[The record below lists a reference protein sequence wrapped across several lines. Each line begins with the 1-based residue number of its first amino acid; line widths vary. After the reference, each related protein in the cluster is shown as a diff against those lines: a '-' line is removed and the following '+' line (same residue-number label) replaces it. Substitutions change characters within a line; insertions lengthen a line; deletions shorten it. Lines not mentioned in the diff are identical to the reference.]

1 MLYSTY
7 ENWPLS
13 MQTDAQRGTDIVL
26 AKSLRKVGEVESSS
40 IVLDENLKPLYIKVK
55 IQWRGIDH
63 HRNHK
68 LMTMRKIP
76 KVTERQISD
85 LFIDAGWKECLFMA

>member
-26 AKSLRKVGEVESSS
+26 AKTKRKVGEVESSS

-63 HRNHK
+63 HRNHR
-68 LMTMRKIP
+68 LMTMRKVP

-85 LFIDAGWKECLFMA
+85 LFIDDGWKECLCMA